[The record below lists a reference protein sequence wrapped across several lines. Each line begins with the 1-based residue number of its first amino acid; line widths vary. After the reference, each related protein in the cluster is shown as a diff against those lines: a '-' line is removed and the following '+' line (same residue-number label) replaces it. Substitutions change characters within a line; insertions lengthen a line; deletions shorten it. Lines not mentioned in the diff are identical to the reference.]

1 MYKKINY
8 IAAVLVLLT
17 SMSVTAQ
24 VTTQSPYS
32 RYGIGNIKG
41 SVLPQLRAMGSISTA
56 VFKPNGYSNINMQ
69 NPASYAGINLTTVD
83 IGMSAGI
90 TQLKK
95 GDQSE
100 QSFNATISHVA
111 LAFPVSRRSAFSF
124 GLMPYSELG
133 YDFQSRA
140 TLSSSDPTNSATK
153 DATYIYTGEG
163 GLNKAY
169 MGYGFGIGDHFRVG
183 GNVEYLFGNLLQS
196 RSTELDDALSINS
209 RMQSKNSVGG
219 VSFSYGTQYQIPLGT
234 RTSITLGYSGSSSS
248 SVNSKSTFI
257 ATQYVRDATTGDE
270 TAIGDSLSFSQN
282 AKTKLQLPLIH
293 NFGIA
298 IQKDNK
304 WLIGADY
311 RLGKWSDLSIGDENQ
326 NLQDTYGFSVGSQI
340 TPDITS
346 IGSYFNRVD
355 YRLGFAYDK
364 TYISLNNQDIKQMA
378 ITFGFGFP
386 LRPSPTGL
394 TFYKINFTTELGR
407 RGTVASGLLE
417 ENYINFHLGFTLND
431 KWFRKLRFD

>member
-17 SMSVTAQ
+17 SISVKAQ

-56 VFKPNGYSNINMQ
+56 IFKPNGYSNINMQ

-83 IGMSAGI
+83 IGMSAGL
-90 TQLKK
+90 TQLNK
-95 GDQSE
+95 GDQNSG
-100 QSFNATISHVA
+100 SFNATISHIA
-111 LAFPVSRRSAFSF
+111 LAFPVSKRSALSF

-133 YDFQSRA
+133 YQFQNTA
-140 TLSSSDPTNSATK
+140 TLSTPGNTSTQTAK
-153 DATYIYTGEG
+153 YIYSGEG

-169 MGYGFGIGDHFRVG
+169 IGYGFGLGDHFRVG

-196 RSTELDDALSINS
+196 RSTELNDIYSINS

-219 VSFSYGTQYQIPLGT
+219 LSYSYGAQYEIPLGN
-234 RTSITLGYSGSSSS
+234 RTSVTLGYSGSSSS
-248 SVNSKSTFI
+248 SVNSKTSFV
-257 ATQYVRDATTGDE
+257 ATQYLPSASDIDE
-270 TAIGDSLSFSQN
+270 NSSLDTLSFTEN
-282 AKTKLQLPLIH
+282 AKSKLKIPLTH

-311 RLGKWSDLSIGDENQ
+311 RLGKWSDLSINSVNQ
-326 NLQDTYGFSVGSQI
+326 DLQDTRGFSVGSQI

-355 YRLGFAYDK
+355 YRLGFQYDK
-364 TYISLNNQDIKQMA
+364 TYINLNDQDIKQMA

-394 TFYKINFTTELGR
+394 TFYKINFTTELGK
-407 RGTVASGLLE
+407 RGTVSNGLLE
-417 ENYINFHLGFTLND
+417 EKYINFHLGFTLND